1 MKSWTIATICLAL
14 AAGASWAAQRFRPPD
29 LGETYA
35 APSQPAPAART
46 QAMEWVDLAV
56 LAVALAASAHLALR
70 TRRRAWAFVL
80 MLAALAYFGL
90 YRAGCICPIGA
101 IQNVALALTE
111 SSYAVPMVAVLF
123 FALPLATALFFG
135 RAFCASVCPL
145 GAIQDLLLLG
155 PVQVPGWLEAA
166 LRLPAHLYLGLAVV
180 VVANGGGFLICRY
193 DPFVAFFRFA
203 GSLPMLILGVCVL
216 LVGVFVGRPYC
227 RFFCPYG
234 VLLGWASRLSRRKVT
249 ITPDECIRCRLCE
262 TSCPFGAIRRPN
274 AEPGVPS
281 PRPSRARLAAL
292 LALAPLLVA
301 MGAWGGWRLGAELA
315 GLHPQVALDDR
326 IRLEDAGAVAGWT
339 DASKAF
345 REAERDSESLH
356 AEARQIIRRFQA
368 GSLGAGAY
376 VGLVLAAG
384 LLRQSISRRREDY
397 EADRASCLACGRCFA
412 YCPREQVRR
421 GTVGAG
427 GSP

>member
-1 MKSWTIATICLAL
+1 MNRWIVATICLAMV
-14 AAGASWAAQRFRPPD
+14 AGASWGTQRFRPPD
-29 LGETYA
+29 LGEQYA

-46 QAMEWVDLAV
+46 QAMEYVDLAV
-56 LAVALAASAHLALR
+56 LAGALALSAHLALR
-70 TRRRAWAFVL
+70 TRRRAGAFVL
-80 MLAALAYFGL
+80 MLAALAYFGF
-90 YRAGCICPIGA
+90 YRAGCICPIGS
-101 IQNVALALTE
+101 IQNVALALADP
-111 SSYAVPMVAVLF
+111 SYAVPMVAVLF
-123 FALPLATALFFG
+123 FVLPLATALFFG

-145 GAIQDLLLLG
+145 GAIQDLLLLR
-155 PVQVPGWLEAA
+155 PVLLPSWLEAA
-166 LRLPAHLYLGLAVV
+166 LRLPAHVYLALAIV

-216 LVGVFVGRPYC
+216 LVAVFIGRPYC
-227 RFFCPYG
+227 RMFCPYG
-234 VLLGWASRLSRRKVT
+234 VLLGWASRLSRRRVT

-262 TSCPFGAIRRPN
+262 KSCPFGAIREPN
-274 AEPGVPS
+274 AEPGVPT
-281 PRPSRARLAAL
+281 PRPSRARLAGL
-292 LALAPLLVA
+292 LAMTPLLLVL
-301 MGAWGGWRLGAELA
+301 GAWGGWRLGAELA

-326 IRLEDAGAVAGWT
+326 IGLEDAGAVSGLT

-356 AEARQIIRRFQA
+356 AEAGQIIRRFQA
-368 GSLGAGAY
+368 GT
-376 VGLVLAAG
+376 LAAG
-384 LLRQSISRRREDY
+384 VYVALVVAGGLVRQSISRRREDY

>member
-1 MKSWTIATICLAL
+1 MNRWTAATICLVL
-14 AAGASWAAQRFRPPD
+14 TAGGAWATQRFRPPD
-29 LGETYA
+29 LGESYA
-35 APSQPAPAART
+35 APSQPAPGPRV

-56 LAVALAASAHLALR
+56 LAVALAGSAHLAIR

-80 MLAALAYFGL
+80 MLAGLGYFGF

-101 IQNVALALTE
+101 IQNVALALTDGA
-111 SSYAVPMVAVLF
+111 YAVPIVAVLF
-123 FALPLATALFFG
+123 FVLPLATALFFG

-145 GAIQDLLLLG
+145 GAIQDLLLLR
-155 PVQVPGWLEAA
+155 PLMVPTWLEAA
-166 LRLPAHLYLGLAVV
+166 LRLPAHVYLALAVV

-203 GSLPMLILGVCVL
+203 GSLPMLILGACVL

-234 VLLGWASRLSRRKVT
+234 VLLGWASRLSRRRVT

-262 TSCPFGAIRRPN
+262 KSCPFGAIREPN
-274 AEPGVPS
+274 AEPGVPT
-281 PRPSRARLAAL
+281 PRPSRARLAGL
-292 LALAPLLVA
+292 LVLAPLVVA
-301 MGAWGGWRLGAELA
+301 TGAWGGWRLGAELA

-326 IRLEDAGAVAGWT
+326 ITLEDAGAVAGLT

-356 AEARQIIRRFQA
+356 AEARRIVHGFQV
-368 GSLGAGAY
+368 GSLAAGVY
-376 VGLVLAAG
+376 VGLVVAG
-384 LLRQSISRRREDY
+384 GLVRQSVSRRREDY
-397 EADRASCLACGRCFA
+397 QADRASCLACGRCFA

-421 GTVGAG
+421 GTVGPGAL
-427 GSP
+427 S